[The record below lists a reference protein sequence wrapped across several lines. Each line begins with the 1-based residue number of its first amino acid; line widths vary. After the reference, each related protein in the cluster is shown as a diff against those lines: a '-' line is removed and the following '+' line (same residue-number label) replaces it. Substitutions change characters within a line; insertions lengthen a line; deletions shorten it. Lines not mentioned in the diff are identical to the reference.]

1 MIDSPPAHPDTVQT
15 AALIY
20 LEKSL
25 NSFGITY
32 THLIVDLQ
40 LKVVKKPEV

>member
-1 MIDSPPAHPDTVQT
+1 MIDSPSAHPDTVLT
-15 AALIY
+15 TLVY
-20 LEKSL
+20 LEKSV
-25 NSFGITY
+25 NSFGKTY